1 MSSRI
6 AGSDPLI
13 SRARVKYLRSL
24 GQKKVR
30 ASEGLLLVEG
40 LNGVEAAVACGAAEE
55 LFLSDAACESPR
67 GRALMASAVPVP
79 VSRIED
85 RDVQALGETR
95 TPHGAFALVRDPV
108 IGITD
113 RAWPNVATLLLA
125 DGIADPG
132 NFGTIV
138 RSAAALGCDGVVV
151 TAGTV
156 EPTNPKAV
164 RATAGAL
171 FRIPIVRASR
181 DEVREAG
188 FPIWVADRSG
198 SPIGT
203 MTDRPARVALLLG
216 NEPRGVE
223 DAAHEAA
230 DRTVAISIADTV
242 ESLNVAV
249 AAGILLHAI
258 RAIPVVRS

>member
-1 MSSRI
+1 M
-6 AGSDPLI
+6 
-13 SRARVKYLRSL
+13 KYLRSL

-30 ASEGLLLVEG
+30 ASEGCLLVEG
-40 LNGVEAAVACGAAEE
+40 LNGVEAAVACGVAEE
-55 LFLSDAACESPR
+55 LFLSDEACESPR
-67 GRALMASAVPVP
+67 GRELMRSAVQ
-79 VSRIED
+79 VSRIEE

-108 IGITD
+108 MGIAEPD
-113 RAWPNVATLLLA
+113 WPGTATVLLA
-125 DGIADPG
+125 DGVADPG

-171 FRIPIVRASR
+171 FRIPIARASR
-181 DEVREAG
+181 DEVRAAG
-188 FPIWVADRSG
+188 FSIWVADRNG
-198 SPIGT
+198 EPIDT
-203 MTDRPARVALLLG
+203 LTERPARVALLLG
-216 NEPRGVE
+216 NEPRGV
-223 DAAHEAA
+223 DDGARDTA
-230 DRTVAISIADTV
+230 DRTVAIPIAASV

-258 RAIPVVRS
+258 RAMPVARA